1 MQFGIAEALVL
12 AQLSRDHIR
21 LLNLEACRRS
31 QLQQLVQGQGLLQ
44 SFRQRGRAA
53 GMSQEGIQLRKRHG
67 GGVRDCSVLTAGS
80 PGCGLAKARPSLQT
94 WQTRRA
100 AMRSSPSTTEPD
112 GALPTW
118 MRRSG
123 AALTALIAVLFV
135 VVLVQVRQQGQ
146 RLQALQDRLQTLEN
160 NRDLE
165 RTNAL
170 EEQLRS
176 TVQRLQSLEG
186 LERTLQ
192 RLSSEQ
198 ESLRQLIRSGA
209 SGLGSREPQ
218 PLPAPELLPPPAP
231 APMPA
236 PRP

>member
-1 MQFGIAEALVL
+1 MNV
-12 AQLSRDHIR
+12 R
-21 LLNLEACRRS
+21 NRRAS
-31 QLQQLVQGQGLLQ
+31 WPARWRV
-44 SFRQRGRAA
+44 A

-94 WQTRRA
+94 WRTSRA
-100 AMRSSPSTTEPD
+100 AMRSSPSSTEPD
-112 GALPTW
+112 GVLPTW
-118 MRRSG
+118 MRRGG
-123 AALTALIAVLFV
+123 AALTTLIAVLFV
-135 VVLVQVRQQGQ
+135 VVLLQVRQQGQ
-146 RLQALQDRLQTLEN
+146 RLQTLQDRLQTLEN

-186 LERTLQ
+186 MERTLQ

-218 PLPAPELLPPPAP
+218 PLPAPELLPPPTPAP

>member
-1 MQFGIAEALVL
+1 
-12 AQLSRDHIR
+12 
-21 LLNLEACRRS
+21 
-31 QLQQLVQGQGLLQ
+31 
-44 SFRQRGRAA
+44 
-53 GMSQEGIQLRKRHG
+53 
-67 GGVRDCSVLTAGS
+67 
-80 PGCGLAKARPSLQT
+80 
-94 WQTRRA
+94 
-100 AMRSSPSTTEPD
+100 MRSSPSTTEPD

-118 MRRSG
+118 MRRGG